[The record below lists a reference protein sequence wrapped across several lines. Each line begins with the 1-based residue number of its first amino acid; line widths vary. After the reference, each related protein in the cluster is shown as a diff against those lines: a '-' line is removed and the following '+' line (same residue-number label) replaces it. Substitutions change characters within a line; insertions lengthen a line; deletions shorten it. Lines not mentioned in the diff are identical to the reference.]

1 MDRPRQ
7 LIDAKL
13 AELDLDLSSL
23 SQKIGRNHAYLQQY
37 MRRGVPVELKE
48 GDREKLAPLL
58 GLHADDLRSTPRR
71 GGSALPA
78 HPTAK
83 DGARGPDT
91 DLTPPEAPGDGI
103 EYLGRAYAPL
113 PVFDVMVSAGPGA
126 FNADN
131 RIPEGWYLLGLDQ
144 LQSVTRARLEDLALI
159 RVSGDSMV
167 PTLMHNDQILVD
179 RSVHRVGRDGLYVI
193 AAGEEVQVKRVAR
206 DWASKSLTIVS
217 DNPMYP
223 DSTGVQEDD
232 IVVLGRVVW
241 ISRNVGG

>member
-7 LIDAKL
+7 LIEAKL
-13 AELDLDLSSL
+13 AELDIDLSSL

-58 GLHADDLRSTPRR
+58 GLHADDLRATPRR
-71 GGSALPA
+71 GSNVIPPSIPGFSYS
-78 HPTAK
+78 
-83 DGARGPDT
+83 GPD
-91 DLTPPEAPGDGI
+91 DEPVAEVLPSDGI
-103 EYLGRAYAPL
+103 EYLGRTYAPL

-144 LQSVTRARLEDLALI
+144 LQAVTRARIEDLALI

-179 RSVHRVGRDGLYVI
+179 RSIHRVGRDGLYVI
-193 AAGEEVQVKRVAR
+193 AAGEEVQIKRVAR
-206 DWASKSLTIVS
+206 DWATKSLTVVS